1 MIEKGD
7 KVKGRTLDL
16 RVTLASEMDPDWKPP
31 AIHITKDN
39 ALLRRQFD
47 VSRNFNS
54 VYINT
59 FESKDLSNLWQEI

>member
-16 RVTLASEMDPDWKPP
+16 RVTLASEMDPNWKPP
-31 AIHITKDN
+31 AIHITKEN

-54 VYINT
+54 VYINI

>member
-16 RVTLASEMDPDWKPP
+16 RVTLASEMDPDWKPF
-31 AIHITKDN
+31 AIHITKEN
-39 ALLRRQFD
+39 ALLRSQFD